1 MLRTIVKREILSNLY
16 SLRFILSL
24 TLVLGVFAAGS
35 ISFVKNRDAAA
46 AKSREVRLQASERMK
61 TDAQRNATVLAVA
74 RRSFALEPRANAFV
88 TEAREKYLPNTVI
101 FNAWNVF
108 GFENRSGSA
117 NPFLARYDE
126 LNWSFIAALIL
137 SFIALL
143 FTFDAVSGEKETKT
157 LALALSNPVSRA
169 TLLAGKYL
177 SAVLSVLAIL
187 IPGIMV
193 SLIILLI
200 AGGAEAGAALAAESL
215 GFLLAVGLLAA
226 AMAAVGLLCSV
237 VSRSSN
243 VSLLLALSAWL
254 LFVVVIP
261 NSSAFIAKTLYTIP
275 KIEAV
280 QERVNRAFDDLNK
293 NAPPGSWMMHGGNP
307 FLPQH
312 ELRAN
317 LQRKRL
323 AAEKAIRDAFYRDMF
338 RQFEKTRRL
347 TAISPAASFEF
358 LAEAVVAGG
367 YARFR
372 KVWDDFHVYQ
382 AQFQSFFQAFDAAD
396 PKSPH
401 WYNPSEDVSTTR
413 KPVSFETVPQF
424 SERPM
429 SLPQRIRP
437 ALAYVLM
444 TALTA
449 CLIYFLSFLLFVRYD
464 VR

>member
-1 MLRTIVKREILSNLY
+1 MLRSILKREILHNLY
-16 SLRFILSL
+16 SLRFVLSL
-24 TLVLGVFAAGS
+24 ALVLGVFAAGS
-35 ISFVKNRDAAA
+35 IFFVKNREAAMEKA
-46 AKSREVRLQASERMK
+46 RQVELQAVDKMK
-61 TDAQRNATVLAVA
+61 ADARRNATVLAVT
-74 RRSFALEPRANAFV
+74 RRTVAMAPRADAFV
-88 TEAREKYLPNTVI
+88 AEAREKYLPNTI
-101 FNAWNVF
+101 TFSAWNVF

-117 NPFLARYDE
+117 NPFLTRYDE
-126 LNWSFIAALIL
+126 LNWSFIASLIL
-137 SFIALL
+137 SFVALL

-177 SAVLSVLAIL
+177 SAVLSVLVIL
-187 IPGIMV
+187 IPGILV
-193 SLIILLI
+193 SLLILI
-200 AGGAEAGAALAAESL
+200 VSGGAAASPILAAETL
-215 GFLLAVGLLAA
+215 GFLLAVVLLTA

-237 VSRSSN
+237 VARSSN

-261 NSSAFIAKTLYTIP
+261 NSSAFIAKTLYPIP
-275 KIEAV
+275 KVEAV
-280 QERVNRAFDDLNK
+280 QERVRRTFDDLNK
-293 NAPPGSWMMHGGNP
+293 SAPPGSWMMHGGNP

-312 ELRAN
+312 QLRAN

-338 RQFEKTRRL
+338 RQFERTRRL

-358 LAEAVVAGG
+358 LAEAVVGGG

-372 KVWDDFHVYQ
+372 KVWDDLHVFQ
-382 AQFQSFFQAFDAAD
+382 AQFQSFFQALDAAD

-401 WYNPSEDVSTTR
+401 WHNPNEDVSTTR

-424 SERPM
+424 TEKPL
-429 SLPQRIRP
+429 SLAQRVRP

-444 TALTA
+444 TAISA
-449 CLIYFLSFLLFVRYD
+449 CLVYALAFLLFVRYD